1 MLEHETKTSVDF
13 SNWNI
18 VYVIDGTY
26 DSSEWSTDEEKF
38 SETVGPLTFD
48 QATVYVT
55 YDIVILRDSENVY
68 FLIKYELDT
77 EVGYNGSASI
87 GIALSDG
94 PTGAMSD
101 YFDRKIAAHNITSDA
116 TETFDLYNCNFD
128 EACYTGARD
137 STPGIYDVQQDIVD
151 AAYGEDGDIKFFEVQ
166 FPLVGDNN
174 NEDIEFK
181 EGTKVKI
188 VINPYQNLYNASI
201 LVGHGAIASNSLEV
215 TFEQKSF
222 FPRPEGPMDNL
233 ALIFTMIFSII
244 IIAMSLM
251 SILTQRNDK
260 LAEKFLRVDITEE
273 MRDKSVIMEI
283 GYYNSS
289 FVSLFGLFYFWLLAL
304 VSVLYGWWANW
315 GLKGLLVNLPALI
328 LSSFAG
334 YDLIKRNHNP

>member
-1 MLEHETKTSVDF
+1 
-13 SNWNI
+13 
-18 VYVIDGTY
+18 
-26 DSSEWSTDEEKF
+26 
-38 SETVGPLTFD
+38 
-48 QATVYVT
+48 
-55 YDIVILRDSENVY
+55 
-68 FLIKYELDT
+68 
-77 EVGYNGSASI
+77 
-87 GIALSDG
+87 
-94 PTGAMSD
+94 
-101 YFDRKIAAHNITSDA
+101 
-116 TETFDLYNCNFD
+116 
-128 EACYTGARD
+128 
-137 STPGIYDVQQDIVD
+137 
-151 AAYGEDGDIKFFEVQ
+151 
-166 FPLVGDNN
+166 
-174 NEDIEFK
+174 
-181 EGTKVKI
+181 
-188 VINPYQNLYNASI
+188 LYNASI

-334 YDLIKRNHNP
+334 YDLIKRNHNPQDIPEERRRKIGRDVEKSNALWLFPPTFLGLVLFMLVFIGIDVIS